1 MKGGGKHNEEILG
14 EFFGVVKSYNPDK
27 GFGFIACDAL
37 KGQHGDVYLN
47 SRNIGDFKVGQ
58 EVKFQAFLHNG
69 RPQGRDLRDATG
81 RVGPQSGAAPGAEE
95 QELGVFAGKIKNFN
109 QEKGFGFI
117 VCDALA
123 TQGFQGDVF
132 LHQKHK
138 GEFKEGDYVAF
149 MAVLR
154 NGKWLQRPT
163 WTILSSNRASALTSR
178 CPLPQA
184 EPAHRGGVEPT
195 TCAKRGSCA
204 ISGTALLTSG
214 LMERWLSIL
223 SLERDQLPNSVEVT
237 WFDDARDARWLSD
250 DESLFRTP
258 TQDIHVICV
267 ALGGPRL
274 FRAGLRCGTRF
285 STPVRGTV
293 SEVTLSHGDTCVM
306 EGRFQK
312 HFVHQSVGQQ
322 VESDGSS
329 SNEGY
334 LYVTFRWI
342 AKHSRNCPHEPGA
355 SEAEE
360 PSEDDVSSASAASD
374 DGDAE

>member
-1 MKGGGKHNEEILG
+1 MGMMGRPMGMMPGPGPPSGHGMKGGGKHNEESLG

-69 RPQGRDLRDATG
+69 RLQGRDLRDATG
-81 RVGPQSGAAPGAEE
+81 QVGRQSGAAGAEE

-154 NGKWLQRPT
+154 NGKLQAKD
-163 WTILSSNRASALTSR
+163 L
-178 CPLPQA
+178 
-184 EPAHRGGVEPT
+184 EPAPENDGGSGMGMGT
-195 TCAKRGSCA
+195 MSMGSP
-204 ISGTALLTSG
+204 I
-214 LMERWLSIL
+214 
-223 SLERDQLPNSVEVT
+223 
-237 WFDDARDARWLSD
+237 
-250 DESLFRTP
+250 
-258 TQDIHVICV
+258 
-267 ALGGPRL
+267 GGPM
-274 FRAGLRCGTRF
+274 GGMGGPMGPMGDPGCSCGK
-285 STPVRGTV
+285 G
-293 SEVTLSHGDTCVM
+293 GCK
-306 EGRFQK
+306 GR
-312 HFVHQSVGQQ
+312 
-322 VESDGSS
+322 
-329 SNEGY
+329 
-334 LYVTFRWI
+334 
-342 AKHSRNCPHEPGA
+342 PG
-355 SEAEE
+355 
-360 PSEDDVSSASAASD
+360 PY
-374 DGDAE
+374 